1 MEHWYAGHTTARDE
15 KLAEDNLK
23 RQGFVTFLPQIKD
36 SRRRRGRWIE
46 VIEPLF
52 PGYLFTQLD
61 LLIQDTSPIRS
72 TRGALGLVRF
82 GGDPAPV
89 PPGLVE
95 QLMAASASTEGMVR
109 QEHLFQ
115 AGDRVEIL
123 SGPFAGLPA
132 SILAET
138 GKERVELLLEL
149 LGRPNKVVM
158 SRHQLTPA
166 P

>member
-1 MEHWYAGHTTARDE
+1 MEHWYAVHTKARDE
-15 KLAEDNLK
+15 RLAEENLQ
-23 RQGFVTFLPQIKD
+23 RQGFATFLPRIKG
-36 SRRRRGRWIE
+36 SKHRRGRWLE
-46 VIEPLF
+46 VVEPLF
-52 PGYLFTQLD
+52 PGYLFTRLD
-61 LLIQDTSPIRS
+61 LLLQDTSPIRS
-72 TRGALGLVRF
+72 TRGVLGLVRF

-95 QLMAASASTEGMVR
+95 QLMAATASEDGVVR
-109 QEHLFQ
+109 QEHLFHP
-115 AGDRVEIL
+115 GDQVEIVT
-123 SGPFAGLPA
+123 GPFAGLPA

-149 LGRPNKVVM
+149 LGRANKVVI